1 MHNEVVL
8 SRRTGCYVC
17 SKASRR
23 EELCIGVHSLV
34 VERLDRP
41 VLTRQELSER
51 NGGLGLFSANDMSD
65 MDVGRS

>member
-1 MHNEVVL
+1 MHLEVVL

-23 EELCIGVHSLV
+23 EECCIGVHSLV

-41 VLTRQELSER
+41 VLTRQELSESDYI
-51 NGGLGLFSANDMSD
+51 SATEMS
-65 MDVGRS
+65 